1 MKILIV
7 DDDNTKLQLL
17 KSLVQGE
24 CGSNDAVDC
33 ELTGLAAR
41 EKLSQ
46 VQYDL
51 LILDIALPFREG
63 DQPDEKGGLNL
74 LVELERSQR
83 FKKPSNVLA
92 LTGFVAL
99 QDEFVT
105 KFNNGVW
112 GIDLYD
118 PADAGWRERL
128 AAKVKYLKSSLDQA
142 KRRNFESD
150 VCVVTALLS
159 PELDFVRRVPWG
171 FGPAEAFDSVSFRYP
186 GQFSSHNKTFTVN
199 AISAPRM
206 GMVATATLV
215 SKIICNLRPRLVIMA
230 GICAG
235 IPGEAELGEL
245 VMADPAWDW
254 QMGKYTKE
262 TFEINPDQIGV
273 SPEITEKFKILA
285 QDSHTLLTL
294 AEKFEGERP
303 SSIPRIKPGPMASGS
318 AVIANETIADD
329 VRKQNR
335 KLMAFDME
343 MYAVYS
349 ACRDAASPRPMFFGL
364 KGVCDHAD
372 HYKNDKYQKYASHLS
387 AGAIQLFLERYGA
400 DLLQS

>member
-1 MKILIV
+1 MKTLIV
-7 DDDNTKLQLL
+7 DDDDTKLQLL
-17 KSLVQGE
+17 KSLVQSQ
-24 CGSNDAVDC
+24 CSDADVVDWAV
-33 ELTGLAAR
+33 TSLAAR
-41 EKLSQ
+41 ERLSE
-46 VQYDL
+46 VHYDL
-51 LILDIALPFREG
+51 LIVDIALPFREG
-63 DQPDEKGGLNL
+63 DAPDDKGGLDL

-92 LTGFVAL
+92 LTGFSVL
-99 QDEFVT
+99 KDEFLN

-128 AAKVKYLKSSLDQA
+128 AAKVNYLRASLDQA
-142 KRRNFESD
+142 KRHNFESD
-150 VCVVTALLS
+150 VCIVTALSS
-159 PELDFVRRVPWG
+159 PELDFVRRIPWG
-171 FGPAEAFDSVSFRYP
+171 FGAARAFDSVSFQYS
-186 GQFSSHNKTFTVN
+186 GSFASNGKTYSVD
-199 AISAPRM
+199 AIAAPRM

-215 SKIICNLRPRLVIMA
+215 SKVIFNLRPRLVVMA

-235 IPGEAELGEL
+235 IPGEAELGE
-245 VMADPAWDW
+245 VVVADPAWDW

-285 QDSHTLLTL
+285 QDSHALLAL

-303 SSIPRIKPGPMASGS
+303 PTMPRIKTGPMASGS
-318 AVIANETIADD
+318 AVIANESITAD

-372 HYKNDKYQKYASHLS
+372 HYKNDKYQKYSSHLS
-387 AGAIQLFLERYGA
+387 AGAIQLFLERYYA
-400 DLLQS
+400 DLL

>member
-1 MKILIV
+1 VKVLIV
-7 DDDNTKLQLL
+7 DDDVTKLQLL
-17 KSLVQGE
+17 KSLVESQCSASDIVNTE
-24 CGSNDAVDC
+24 A
-33 ELTGLAAR
+33 TGLAAR

-46 VQYDL
+46 IHYDL
-51 LILDIALPFREG
+51 LILDIALPFRDG
-63 DQPDEKGGLNL
+63 DAPDEKGGLTL

-92 LTGFVAL
+92 LTGFSVL
-99 QDEFVT
+99 QEEFLS

-118 PADAGWRERL
+118 PADSGWRERL
-128 AAKVKYLKSSLDQA
+128 VAKVSYLKSSLDQA
-142 KRRNFESD
+142 KQQSFESD
-150 VCVVTALLS
+150 VCIVTALSS
-159 PELDFVRRVPWG
+159 PELDFVRRIPWG
-171 FGPAEAFDSVSFRYP
+171 FGTAQAFDSVSFQYSGR
-186 GQFSSHNKTFTVN
+186 FSSRSKEYSID

-215 SKIICNLRPRLVIMA
+215 SKVICNLRPRMVIMA

-235 IPGEAELGEL
+235 IPGEAELGE
-245 VMADPAWDW
+245 VVVADPAWDW

-262 TFEINPDQIGV
+262 TFEINPDQIGL

-285 QDSHTLLTL
+285 QDSHALLAL

-303 SSIPRIKPGPMASGS
+303 STMPRIKPGPMASGS
-318 AVIANETIADD
+318 AVIANEAITAD

-349 ACRDAASPRPMFFGL
+349 ACRDAASPRPRFFGL

-372 HYKNDKYQKYASHLS
+372 HYKNDKYQKYSSHLS
-387 AGAIQLFLERYGA
+387 AGAIQLFLERYAA
-400 DLLQS
+400 DLL